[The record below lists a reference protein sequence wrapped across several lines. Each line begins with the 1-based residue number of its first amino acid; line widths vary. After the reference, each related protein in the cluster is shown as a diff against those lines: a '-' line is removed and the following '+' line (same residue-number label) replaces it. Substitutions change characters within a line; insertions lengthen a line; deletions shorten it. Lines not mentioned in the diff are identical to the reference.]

1 MSKTLLFTPDTFD
14 FTEVT
19 RCMDVARRLPGVWC
33 VFADIRNVSRPR
45 SRKQGSSTG
54 LWLLK

>member
-33 VFADIRNVSRPR
+33 VFADIRSASRPR

-54 LWLLK
+54 L